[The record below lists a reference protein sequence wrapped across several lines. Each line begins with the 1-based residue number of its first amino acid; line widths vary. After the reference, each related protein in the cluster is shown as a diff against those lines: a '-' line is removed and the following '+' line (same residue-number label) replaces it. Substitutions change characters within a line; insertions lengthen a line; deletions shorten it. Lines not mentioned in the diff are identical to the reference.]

1 MVTFEL
7 PRGRGLR
14 RQPVG
19 RRRAVRAAPHR
30 SRCLGGRCS
39 APRHGCEPGR
49 DGARRSPAPARNL
62 EPLLKALSCT
72 CQNLLFNI
80 QFQYDRDDAWK
91 SGTSRVTESPLLLLF
106 TDQKRSENR
115 WTERRPRPTWSP
127 TRHRRRG
134 RDAQE
139 FSSHYENYN
148 VSQTHIVFLTCS
160 CWKLD
165 K

>member
-39 APRHGCEPGR
+39 APRHGCKPCR
-49 DGARRSPAPARNL
+49 DGARRSPAPARYL

-80 QFQYDRDDAWK
+80 HSFSMIAMMHGNLGLPERARARAAHRK
-91 SGTSRVTESPLLLLF
+91 SPVAVLF
-106 TDQKRSENR
+106 TDPKAKRR
-115 WTERRPRPTWSP
+115 TERRPRHLEARNRSRRRHARESWRPTG
-127 TRHRRRG
+127 TGHRHRSFQLG
-134 RDAQE
+134 I
-139 FSSHYENYN
+139 SN
-148 VSQTHIVFLTCS
+148 
-160 CWKLD
+160 
-165 K
+165 